1 MTDRE
6 LLQQIVNAW
15 EHGSETGIV
24 NTIENIRARLAQ
36 PEPEPV
42 AWMFPDDLKRFQ
54 ISETFATIF
63 SVACGS
69 PTQGKTVPLYTAP
82 PKNEPVIDKTMATR
96 IATQLGWQQKK
107 EWVGLTDEE
116 VDYFVDAIYKGFDM
130 KPRNE
135 VEIAYFER
143 LIKFVGAKLED
154 KNT

>member
-6 LLQQIVNAW
+6 LLQQALDALEKHVY
-15 EHGSETGIV
+15 EYETIQA
-24 NTIENIRARLAQ
+24 IRTRLAQ

-42 AWMFPDDLKRFQ
+42 SWAVQEGANLHDVFLFKDEADEMCHLKG
-54 ISETFATIF
+54 THAK
-63 SVACGS
+63 A
-69 PTQGKTVPLYTAP
+69 VPLYTAP
-82 PKNEPVIDKTMATR
+82 
-96 IATQLGWQQKK
+96 QKK
-107 EWVGLTDEE
+107 EWVGLTDDE

>member
-6 LLQQIVNAW
+6 LLPLWVEVTNEQ
-15 EHGSETGIV
+15 G
-24 NTIENIRARLAQ
+24 NTFILDPIKESDKVESAKSNGL
-36 PEPEPV
+36 
-42 AWMFPDDLKRFQ
+42 
-54 ISETFATIF
+54 
-63 SVACGS
+63 SV
-69 PTQGKTVPLYTAP
+69 VPLYATP
-82 PKNEPVIDKTMATR
+82 P
-96 IATQLGWQQKK
+96 KK
-107 EWVGLTDEE
+107 EWVGLTDDE